1 MSVDVGSGHP
11 GEKGYVGVPCD
22 KCHTIIE
29 VFASCGTP
37 HKVVCP
43 FCNIHMDRTFSVEEV
58 RSAPSVSA
66 AANRVDAATRETAA
80 EARAAEEFAAKVRGA
95 VKLQAAIRRRQS
107 RELFRSVEAHAR
119 SVRELT
125 PTLTSTPSAD
135 IDADA
140 RR

>member
-1 MSVDVGSGHP
+1 MPGSVY
-11 GEKGYVGVPCD
+11 E
-22 KCHTIIE
+22 
-29 VFASCGTP
+29 
-37 HKVVCP
+37 
-43 FCNIHMDRTFSVEEV
+43 
-58 RSAPSVSA
+58 A
-66 AANRVDAATRETAA
+66 ARTAA
-80 EARAAEEFAAKVRGA
+80 PGFGKYSPEEFAAKVRGA

-125 PTLTSTPSAD
+125 PTLTSTLSAD

>member
-1 MSVDVGSGHP
+1 MSVDVGSGAAAQA
-11 GEKGYVGVPCD
+11 KGYVGVPCD

-58 RSAPSVSA
+58 RSAPSGSA

-80 EARAAEEFAAKVRGA
+80 EKRAAEEFAAKV
-95 VKLQAAIRRRQS
+95 QAM
-107 RELFRSVEAHAR
+107 
-119 SVRELT
+119 
-125 PTLTSTPSAD
+125 
-135 IDADA
+135 
-140 RR
+140 